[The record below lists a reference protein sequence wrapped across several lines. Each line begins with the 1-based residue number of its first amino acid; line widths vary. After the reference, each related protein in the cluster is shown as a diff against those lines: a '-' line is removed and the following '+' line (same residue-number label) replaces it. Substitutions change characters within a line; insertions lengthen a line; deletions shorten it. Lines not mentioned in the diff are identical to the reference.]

1 MTSFGALFVVVGK
14 RSSEQQVLG
23 AEQVRHRATLGSYPA
38 WMLHGLRL
46 LAIAVTTVT
55 YVLWTFERARDLH
68 PADHV
73 VALIWF
79 ELSIVPFVLALALVE
94 RAISRGRGGEPEE
107 LVLTDHVLQ
116 GLGVAWLA
124 LLLCGIYA

>member
-1 MTSFGALFVVVGK
+1 
-14 RSSEQQVLG
+14 
-23 AEQVRHRATLGSYPA
+23 
-38 WMLHGLRL
+38 MLHGLRL